1 MKENP
6 LLQIKGI
13 KKAYGDKQV
22 LNGIQMTINEGDIY
36 GLLGPNGVGKTTT
49 LKSILGLVSVDAGE
63 FVYKGKNWKGN
74 RSNNCIFGASIDE
87 PVFYNHLSGIE
98 NLRVFGSLVGIQE
111 KEIIRIMKDFDL
123 YDARNEKVKNY
134 SQGMRQRLA
143 ISRVFLNNP
152 EVIILDEPTN
162 GLDPNGI
169 KYMRALIR
177 RLSEEFG
184 KTVILSTHL
193 LGEAWHTC
201 TKIGIIRNGTV
212 VVEESI
218 EEVSKKVGNDID
230 NFEEFFIK
238 YTEDGIHE

>member
-1 MKENP
+1 MTDNP
-6 LLQIKGI
+6 LLQVTGI
-13 KKAYGDKQV
+13 KKSYGDKQV
-22 LNGIQMTINEGDIY
+22 LSGIHMTINEGDIY

-49 LKSILGLVSVDAGE
+49 LKSMLGLVSIDEGK
-63 FVYKGKNWKGN
+63 FIYKGKEWKRN
-74 RSNNCIFGASIDE
+74 RKNNRVFGASIDE

-98 NLRVFGSLVGIQE
+98 NLRVFGSLVGTKE
-111 KEIIRIMKDFDL
+111 KDIVKIMKDFDL
-123 YDARNEKVKNY
+123 YEDRNVPVKNY

-143 ISRVFLNNP
+143 ISRVFLNDP
-152 EVIILDEPTN
+152 EIIILDEPTN

-169 KYMRALIR
+169 KYMRTLIR

-201 TKIGIIRNGTV
+201 TKIGIIRDGAV

-218 EEVSKKVGNDID
+218 DEVNQKVGNDVD
-230 NFEEFFIK
+230 SFEEFFIK
-238 YTEDGIHE
+238 YTEDGIHD